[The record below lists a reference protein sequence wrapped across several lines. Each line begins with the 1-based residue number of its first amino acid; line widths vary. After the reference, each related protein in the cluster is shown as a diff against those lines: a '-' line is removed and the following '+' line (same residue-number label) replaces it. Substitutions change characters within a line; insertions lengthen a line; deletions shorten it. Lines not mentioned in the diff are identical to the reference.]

1 MKKHSLQVKNLK
13 CDSYSSMRQLWQQL
27 ETINLHI
34 IDLMTGKIVL
44 AKKPGQF
51 QLMRIRVI
59 LRNNNMQLILGRK
72 QMIVEK
78 IKGTINNLIF
88 NSKINMNNSDYIS
101 ESIGMNYSYLSRL
114 FKSVEKITIEKYI
127 ISQKRVRV
135 KQLLIE
141 GELTETKIAKK
152 MRYSSVQYLSN
163 QFKKTEG
170 ETLSSYKKK
179 HCPPP
184 YLHHLYKNLNFNY
197 INVKIL

>member
-1 MKKHSLQVKNLK
+1 MKNYSLKIKNLT
-13 CDSYSSMRQLWQQL
+13 CDNCMRVLKEQL
-27 ETINLHI
+27 EINNIHVNNI
-34 IDLMTGKIVL
+34 MTGKIIL
-44 AKKPGQF
+44 ANKPGQF

-72 QMIVEK
+72 QMIVAE

-88 NSKINMNNSDYIS
+88 NSKINRNNSDYIS
-101 ESIGMNYSYLSRL
+101 GSIGMNYNYLSGL

-179 HCPPP
+179 HSPTHTSST
-184 YLHHLYKNLNFNY
+184 L
-197 INVKIL
+197 